1 MQSGNVFTPPAPPQ
15 PKTDSTRPKKAE
27 QEKPRLEDQ
36 PLPVAVALAALYGN
50 EGRYLDSDKI
60 TAAVDVTETLN
71 GKDRN
76 AQIDALTMALK
87 GVPRA
92 TQLHGEDVFNLAV
105 QILEHWDALPGIT
118 ERREYAELLL
128 DMPRDERAGVK
139 PTVTKKE
146 TEATVGDTPE
156 DIFKQARNL
165 IMELTTAEQFEAD
178 ETTSYA
184 EEGTTAHHL
193 AETIL
198 RNRLKPQL
206 KASPVPQ
213 VSQEMVDKVGEYV
226 EAVWTL
232 AQQPGAILLVEQKCD
247 FSHIV
252 GIPNQFGTSDAVIIL
267 GDELQIHDL
276 KYGYEKVDAF
286 ENPQLMLY
294 ALGALE
300 QVSLIADIHRVRMFI
315 HQPRINHLSEY
326 ECSVQNLEEFG
337 QNVKAIAADVLQLAD
352 DAGKNGP
359 DVIPASAYHPGEK
372 TCRWCKRRGKC
383 QVQAE
388 YVAAAL
394 INDFSEIADPPP
406 LEDALTTARQKLAES
421 DGKWLGETLPLIDH
435 IESWCKSVRSA
446 AFNLLQNGHSVSGY
460 KLVQGK
466 QGNRIWGDEREAEAL
481 LKSFR
486 LKGNQI
492 YTHKLIGPKQAENLL
507 KKDNPRRWAQVE
519 AIITRPDGKPAM
531 VPEADPKPALI
542 INPVNDFDDVEA
554 AESLI

>member
-1 MQSGNVFTPPAPPQ
+1 MPDIHAKLSPSSAHRWLHCNA
-15 PKTDSTRPKKAE
+15 
-27 QEKPRLEDQ
+27 
-36 PLPVAVALAALYGN
+36 ALA
-50 EGRYLDSDKI
+50 
-60 TAAVDVTETLN
+60 
-71 GKDRN
+71 
-76 AQIDALTMALK
+76 
-87 GVPRA
+87 
-92 TQLHGEDVFNLAV
+92 
-105 QILEHWDALPGIT
+105 
-118 ERREYAELLL
+118 
-128 DMPRDERAGVK
+128 
-139 PTVTKKE
+139 
-146 TEATVGDTPE
+146 
-156 DIFKQARNL
+156 
-165 IMELTTAEQFEAD
+165 AEQFEPNK
-178 ETTSYA
+178 TTSYA
-184 EEGTTAHHL
+184 EEGITAHHL

-198 RNRLKPQL
+198 RNRLKPRS

-315 HQPRINHLSEY
+315 HQPRINNLSEY

-352 DAGKNGP
+352 DARKNGP
-359 DVIPASAYHPGEK
+359 DIIPASAYHPGEK

-383 QVQAE
+383 QAQAE

-406 LEDALTTARQKLAES
+406 LKDALTTAHQKLAES

-466 QGNRIWGDEREAEAL
+466 QGNRSWSSEEEAIAL
-481 LKSFR
+481 LKDQFR
-486 LKGNQI
+486 YKKEEV
-492 YTHKLIGPKQAENLL
+492 YTFKVISPAQAEKLI
-507 KKDNPRRWAQVE
+507 KKAKPRRWAQVE

-542 INPVNDFDDVEA
+542 INPVNDFDDIEA
-554 AESLI
+554 AESLIYGASR